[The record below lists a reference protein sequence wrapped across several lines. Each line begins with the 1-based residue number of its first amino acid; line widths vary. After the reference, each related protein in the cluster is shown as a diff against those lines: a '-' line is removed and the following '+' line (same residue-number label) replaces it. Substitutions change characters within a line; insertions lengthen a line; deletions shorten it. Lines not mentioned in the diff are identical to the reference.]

1 MFPFKVKSKH
11 QHLDSNWYV
20 RVYPHF
26 MVLYFG
32 GAYFG
37 FERKPG
43 GVASRLGTLKVTGHG
58 AMTVN
63 SLGPNYYV
71 LEPTPVVNDALKG
84 AGIITVAN
92 SPILACLASDNYF
105 VYAAGE
111 YFYKGNKVGKS
122 YKEAYNT
129 VTKDVGG
136 WPTMDSIGQTKVFQ
150 KILAVFDERYAKKL
164 YSNLIST
171 LESVANWDG
180 KYYPSTAVPILD
192 VVPDQS
198 DDSPANYQQ
207 QILSGNQA
215 PKIIFKAQV
224 DPWGYEPKL
233 SSAYRFV
240 INNGKVVK

>member
-20 RVYPHF
+20 RVYPHL
-26 MVLYFG
+26 MVLYYG
-32 GAYFG
+32 GAFFG
-37 FERKPG
+37 FDRKPST
-43 GVASRLGTLKVTGHG
+43 VASRLGTLKVTGLS

-92 SPILACLASDNYF
+92 SPILACLASDNFF
-105 VYAAGE
+105 VYNSGE

-122 YKEAYNT
+122 YKEAYNNT
-129 VTKDVGG
+129 VTKEVGS
-136 WPTMDSIGQTKVFQ
+136 WFTMDSIGQTKVFQ
-150 KILAVFDERYAKKL
+150 KILAVFDERYTKKV
-164 YSNLIST
+164 YANLIST
-171 LESVANWDG
+171 LEPVADWDV
-180 KYYPSTAVPILD
+180 KYYPSSVVIED
-192 VVPDQS
+192 VIPMPGEVIDT
-198 DDSPANYQQ
+198 YQ

-215 PKIIFKAQV
+215 PKMIFKAQV
-224 DPWGYEPKL
+224 DPWGHEPKL